1 MSGDRDFWNSSRDE
15 TMGTVSGN
23 SFATSDS
30 TRINEDNVIDSSA
43 PSRPVFM
50 SGAISSDYSMANDSI
65 RMNEAN
71 AANFLV
77 SPGSEHMSGA
87 PASHPTNHL
96 TRINESSVTDTS
108 NSAGPGPISRMPFS
122 DPVMANWPMVSDS
135 SMIQSTNAVATE
147 PMSWI
152 PGSEGAMPYSSGY
165 QFGVMPPQ
173 PIGALT
179 YGLNMPLQ
187 PVGSTG
193 GNASSASPYSGVSM
207 HLQSPIEFAGENIT
221 NSSLLNEDAA
231 NEVLGFGEPVF
242 NNNRSH
248 QENASLGL
256 PREVTT
262 ANELVFD
269 NGTMRQEGSSTQMT
283 QNGLHMEVSLNFED
297 VAIPGLLNEFTATA
311 QPISNNEMLRQND
324 PYAQV
329 AQNDVSMENLLDDGN
344 ESRFSLLNA
353 FTGNEFPEFPELVF
367 DNSTLHQDD
376 LNLNLL
382 DEVTANEFAELPE
395 LVLDNGMLHQDDPRP
410 NLPNEVTAITE
421 PVANKEAASITG
433 LIANNENEVTA
444 AIEPVAK
451 DERPSQND
459 QVQKYKSVHNDG
471 SADNLAELRRSKADE
486 LTDRQERAI
495 AALLIRFQNLVKL
508 AALPTEDAFTKET
521 AAAEGLRMEVESNAL
536 TSAAEDLLKLTRE
549 LKEFWIFGSLRGIGE
564 GEGDGEMETDSKK
577 VAELIEKQ
585 LEKKHEQE
593 KNKA

>member
-1 MSGDRDFWNSSRDE
+1 MSGNRDPWDSSRGE
-15 TMGTVSGN
+15 IIGTVSGN
-23 SFATSDS
+23 SIATSDS
-30 TRINEDNVIDSSA
+30 TRINEDNAIDSSA
-43 PSRPVFM
+43 PSRPGLM
-50 SGAISSDYSMANDSI
+50 ARAISSDYMQTNQ
-65 RMNEAN
+65 AN
-71 AANFLV
+71 AANFLL
-77 SPGSEHMSGA
+77 PLGNEHMSGA
-87 PASHPTNHL
+87 SASHPTSHL
-96 TRINESSVTDTS
+96 TRIYESSVTDIS
-108 NSAGPGPISRMPFS
+108 NSAGLGPISSMPFS
-122 DPVMANWPMVSDS
+122 DSVMTNWPMVSDS

-152 PGSEGAMPYSSGY
+152 PGPEGAMPYSSGY
-165 QFGVMPPQ
+165 QFGIMPLQ
-173 PIGALT
+173 SIGALT

-193 GNASSASPYSGVSM
+193 GNTRLPYYGVGTHPLLVDSTGGNTSSTRLTHEGVSV
-207 HLQSPIEFAGENIT
+207 HLQPPTEFTGASTSNPR
-221 NSSLLNEDAA
+221 LLNEDAA

-248 QENASLGL
+248 QGNASLGL
-256 PREVTT
+256 PREVTA

-269 NGTMRQEGSSTQMT
+269 NGMLRQEGSPAQVTQI
-283 QNGLHMEVSLNFED
+283 NLHMEDSLNFED
-297 VAIPGLLNEFTATA
+297 VSIPGLLNEVTATA

-353 FTGNEFPEFPELVF
+353 FTANEFPEFQELPELVF

-376 LNLNLL
+376 LNLNLP

-421 PVANKEAASITG
+421 PVA
-433 LIANNENEVTA
+433 
-444 AIEPVAK
+444 K

-459 QVQKYKSVHNDG
+459 PVQKYESVHNDG

-549 LKEFWIFGSLRGIGE
+549 LKEFWVFGSLRGIGE